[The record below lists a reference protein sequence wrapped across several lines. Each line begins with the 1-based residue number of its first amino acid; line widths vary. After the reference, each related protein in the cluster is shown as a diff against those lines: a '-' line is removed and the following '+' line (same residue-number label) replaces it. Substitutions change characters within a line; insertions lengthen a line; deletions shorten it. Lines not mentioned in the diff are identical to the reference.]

1 MIIKI
6 GKRRLKQ
13 LDGLSVDDISFT
25 DIDTEEVFSF
35 DSYIELIKKEKL

>member
-13 LDGLSVDDISFT
+13 LDGNTVDDITFT
-25 DIDTEEVFSF
+25 DIDTLETF
-35 DSYIELIKKEKL
+35 DFDDYLEILKKE